1 MKSVEQ
7 RELQSALNTFLRA
20 EKPEIRAIMIQR
32 HVNLHS
38 VREIADAY
46 QMSESKVKLI
56 LMRTRTKLRKY
67 LEKEEWL

>member
-32 HVNLHS
+32 YVNLHS

-46 QMSESKVKLI
+46 QISESKVKLI
-56 LMRTRTKLRKY
+56 LMRTRKKLRKY